1 MNSEGE
7 EKTEL
12 ISVVPH
18 FSVTVQSACR
28 LLFGVVI

>member
-1 MNSEGE
+1 MNFEEE

-18 FSVTVQSACR
+18 FSIAVQNVSR